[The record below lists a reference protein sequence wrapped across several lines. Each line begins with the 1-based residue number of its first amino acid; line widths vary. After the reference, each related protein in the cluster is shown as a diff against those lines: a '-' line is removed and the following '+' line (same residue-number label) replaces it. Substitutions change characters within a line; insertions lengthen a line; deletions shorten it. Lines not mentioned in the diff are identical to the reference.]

1 MSGLQTCQVSSWHVL
16 SVCECKKK
24 KKKTTTTKK
33 KKTKKTRLHNN
44 TSKSSRDCHIQ
55 RLFRR
60 DGFLFERRVA
70 LNVIR
75 VHSCS
80 GYLVFL
86 KLQVVD
92 YKFYDFF

>member
-24 KKKTTTTKK
+24 KNNNNNKK
-33 KKTKKTRLHNN
+33 KKTRLHNN